1 MKIFIS
7 YSHQDKKW
15 ANRIAER
22 VRDALYT
29 DNPKSCEI
37 IDSIVNLSRPQ
48 RDGKPLDSIITFNF
62 DALLEENLDNNRINH
77 KAIYKE
83 GARNSP
89 NELPIY
95 HVHGYLPRSGRIPA
109 NMEIVFSED
118 AYHSQFIE
126 PFSWSNLIQLNK
138 LSQNTCLL
146 IGLSLAD
153 PNLRR
158 LLDVA
163 NRKNPEKTLNQYLIK
178 KAPNNSSQSDTMDD
192 LALLLEEQDANDLG
206 LNIIWISEF
215 SEVSEILSRI
225 TLTNVST

>member
-146 IGLSLAD
+146 IGLSLSD